1 MMDILWEKFLYRWFP
16 QEACGSILDLI
27 QYCTERRWNAKFWR
41 IVEHIRFDILD
52 K

>member
-16 QEACGSILDLI
+16 QSACTSILDLI

-41 IVEHIRFDILD
+41 MVEHIRFDIFD